1 VDLGIRGAG
10 AQVVAVEGDVDVAE
24 RDLGL
29 EQVLDEL
36 VDPLCQVRTAPVD
49 ADKGYWAAGVLLH
62 DLVRD
67 AYERA
72 SDVVLVQDDALLV
85 GHMDLPGLTGPG

>member
-1 VDLGIRGAG
+1 MSPSGTSVSSRSSTSWWSARG
-10 AQVVAVEGDVDVAE
+10 E
-24 RDLGL
+24 
-29 EQVLDEL
+29 
-36 VDPLCQVRTAPVD
+36 VRASSVD
-49 ADKGYWAAGVLLH
+49 ADERDGAAGVLLH

-67 AYERA
+67 ADERA